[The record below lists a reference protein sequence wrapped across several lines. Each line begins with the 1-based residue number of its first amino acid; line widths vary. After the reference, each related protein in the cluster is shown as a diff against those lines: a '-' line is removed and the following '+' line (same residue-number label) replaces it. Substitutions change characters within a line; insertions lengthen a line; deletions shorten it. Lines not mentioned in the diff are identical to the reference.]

1 MDKETFIKKLLLYK
15 DTVFRV
21 AYSYVKN
28 KSDAEDISQE
38 AFLKL
43 YTSSPSFADENA
55 EKAWLIRI
63 TINLSKNLVKSNWF
77 SKRSDDSDMTQV
89 YEMNTAESELFE
101 ALHDLPDKYRVLI
114 HLYHYEGYPIAEISQ
129 MTGVKVSTIQTRL
142 QRGRK
147 LLEKKLREE
156 KSYEKRTV
164 LYHDRKNYN
173 ER

>member
-38 AFLKL
+38 AFLKF
-43 YTSSPSFADENA
+43 YTSSPTFNDATS

-63 TINLSKNLVKSNWF
+63 TINLSKNLIKSSWF
-77 SKRSDDSDMTQV
+77 SKRSDDTEIHQQ
-89 YEMNTAESELFE
+89 YEFNTAESELFDKI
-101 ALHDLPDKYRVLI
+101 LSLPDKYRVLI
-114 HLYHYEGYPIAEISQ
+114 HLYYYEEYSIAEISQ
-129 MTGVKVSTIQTRL
+129 LTGVKISTIQTRL

-147 LLEKKLREE
+147 MLEKKLKEE
-156 KSYEKRTV
+156 MSYEKGN
-164 LYHDRKNYN
+164 LLCSDEKS
-173 ER
+173 